1 MILNINSFQLTDLST
16 ISKLSI
22 DGKQFCFCL
31 EDAVRP
37 VKIMGK
43 TAIPEGT
50 YGVVLYTSPKHGL
63 VPLLVGIPDFA
74 YVEIHPGNS
83 NLDSEGCI
91 LPGMTFTTDW
101 VSSSVQAFTALF
113 AKIKGAIDNG
123 DTVSITVARS

>member
-1 MILNINSFQLTDLST
+1 MILNVNSFQLTDEST

-37 VKIMGK
+37 VKIQGV

-63 VPLLVGIPDFA
+63 VPLLVGVPDFE

-83 NLDSEGCI
+83 SVDTKGCI
-91 LPGMTFTTDW
+91 LPGLTFARDW
-101 VSSSVQAFTALF
+101 VSSSVVAFTGLL
-113 AKIKGAIDNG
+113 AKVKGAIDNG